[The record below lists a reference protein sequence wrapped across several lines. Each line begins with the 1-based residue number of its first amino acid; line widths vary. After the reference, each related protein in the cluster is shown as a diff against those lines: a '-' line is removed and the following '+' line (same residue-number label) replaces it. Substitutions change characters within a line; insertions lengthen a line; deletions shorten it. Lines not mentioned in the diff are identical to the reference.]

1 MTLDELFDWHCRE
14 GDRWHRL
21 SEEEKSCGPKRL
33 KESVRRTYA
42 KKADLHR
49 AAADCLKEVISRS

>member
-1 MTLDELFDWHCRE
+1 MTLRELFDWHCKE

-21 SEEEKSCGPKRL
+21 SEEEQSNGPRRL

-42 KKADLHR
+42 RKATFHR
-49 AAADCLKEVISRS
+49 EAAECLRNKLEQV